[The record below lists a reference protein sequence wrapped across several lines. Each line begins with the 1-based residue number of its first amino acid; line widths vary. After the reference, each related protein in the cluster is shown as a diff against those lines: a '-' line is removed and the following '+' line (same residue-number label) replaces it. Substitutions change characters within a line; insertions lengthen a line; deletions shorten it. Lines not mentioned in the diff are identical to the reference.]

1 MMFGLG
7 LPELIVI
14 LIVVLLFFGAKRLPG
29 LSKDLGESAGAFKE
43 VFTDGKND
51 KSLEDI
57 AKEVN
62 NTNDI
67 AIGIELQARCEELKQ
82 KKEDRWELFATDFY
96 VEREDLLFDVEKYFI
111 WGSYPN
117 DLEKCLEKINY

>member
-1 MMFGLG
+1 MKY
-7 LPELIVI
+7 LPLILLIGCVKIQYVYVDRVI
-14 LIVVLLFFGAKRLPG
+14 
-29 LSKDLGESAGAFKE
+29 
-43 VFTDGKND
+43 
-51 KSLEDI
+51 
-57 AKEVN
+57 EVN

-96 VEREDLLFDVEKYFI
+96 VEREELLFDVEKYFI
-111 WGSYPN
+111 LGSYPN